1 MAEISVIT
9 VDGPS
14 GAGKGTLASQ
24 LAAHFGWHLLD
35 SGALYRV
42 VAYAV
47 QQADIDITDVVQV
60 TQVACDLSV
69 SFQSGRVVWQ
79 GTEITDVIR
88 TEQMG
93 NLASQLAALSSVRA
107 ALLDWQ
113 RRQACA
119 PGLVADGR
127 DMGTVVFPQA
137 NLKIFLTASAEER
150 AKRRYQQ
157 LEQRGITANISSL
170 AATIRERDE
179 RDQQRSDSPLIPAPD
194 AVLLDSTSRTI
205 AEVFQSVLQVACER
219 GL

>member
-24 LAAHFGWHLLD
+24 LATHFGWHLLD

-47 QQADIDITDVVQV
+47 QQAEIDIADVAQV
-60 TQVACDLSV
+60 TQAACDLSV

-93 NLASQLAALSSVRA
+93 NLASQLAALSPVRA

-113 RRQACA
+113 RQQARA

-194 AVLLDSTSRTI
+194 AILLDSTDRTI
-205 AEVFQSVLQVACER
+205 AEVFQRVLQVACER

>member
-1 MAEISVIT
+1 MVNQPVIT
-9 VDGPS
+9 IDGPS
-14 GAGKGTLASQ
+14 GAGKGTLAAQ
-24 LAAHFGWHLLD
+24 VADHFGWHLLD
-35 SGALYRV
+35 SGALYRI

-47 QQADIDITDVVQV
+47 QQSGTDVTDIAQV
-60 TQVACDLSV
+60 TRIARELSV
-69 SFQSGRVVWQ
+69 SFRSGSIIWQ
-79 GTEITDVIR
+79 GDEVTTDIR
-88 TEQMG
+88 TEQIG
-93 NLASQLAALSSVRA
+93 NLASQIAALPSVRA

-113 RRQACA
+113 RQQARA

-137 NLKIFLTASAEER
+137 VLKIFLTASAEER

-179 RDQQRSDSPLIPAPD
+179 RDQQRPDSPLIPAQD
-194 AVLLDSTSRTI
+194 ATLLDSTNLPI
-205 AEVFQSVLQVACER
+205 AEVLKRVLQIAHER

>member
-1 MAEISVIT
+1 MPEVPVIT
-9 VDGPS
+9 IDGPG
-14 GAGKGTLASQ
+14 GAGKGTLSTR
-24 LAAHFGWHLLD
+24 LAEHVGWHLLD

-47 QQADIDITDVVQV
+47 QQAGM
-60 TQVACDLSV
+60 QVADAEQIARVVRELPV
-69 SFQSGRVVWQ
+69 SFQSGRIIWQ
-79 GTEITDVIR
+79 GMEITAAIR
-88 TEQMG
+88 TEQIG
-93 NLASQLAALSSVRA
+93 NLASQVAVLPPVRA

-113 RRQACA
+113 REQACA

-137 NLKIFLTASAEER
+137 KLKIFLTASAEER
-150 AKRRYQQ
+150 AKRRHQQ

-179 RDQQRSDSPLIPAPD
+179 RDQQRVHSPLIPAQD
-194 AVLLDSTSRTI
+194 AVLLDSTHRTI
-205 AEVFQSVLQVACER
+205 ADVFNGVLQLVRKR